1 MNSEKYKYLPEVNCG
16 GTINSKP
23 NIESDTIGNSPCP
36 CCRFITIPNNGDALA
51 YICPICLWE
60 IDFFIHSDDEAS
72 DQNHG
77 LTLVE
82 ARKNYQQFGAV
93 LPDLKRYCRQ
103 PKKHEIPTK

>member
-1 MNSEKYKYLPEVNCG
+1 MNLIQLEIHRVLAADLLQYRIMVMPLPTSVQYVYGREL
-16 GTINSKP
+16 SA
-23 NIESDTIGNSPCP
+23 
-36 CCRFITIPNNGDALA
+36 R
-51 YICPICLWE
+51 E

-82 ARKNYQQFGAV
+82 ARKNYQQIGAV